1 MCVCV
6 CMRLIPN
13 LQITNI
19 LKSLVFNDMFYSTI
33 TEYNKLQSKI
43 TAKPISI
50 RQRPLNLPQMAT
62 TINFSELHSFWPSVP
77 WICIFRILA
86 YFTADAQLK
95 NAG

>member
-1 MCVCV
+1 MYECV
-6 CMRLIPN
+6 CMRVIPN

-50 RQRPLNLPQMAT
+50 RQRPLNLPRMAT
-62 TINFSELHSFWPSVP
+62 TINFSELHSFGRRFPGFVYLESSH
-77 WICIFRILA
+77 IL
-86 YFTADAQLK
+86 LPVH
-95 NAG
+95 N